1 MTVRSHYEVL
11 GVDPQATSQQIRE
24 AYRRLARLH
33 HPDRVGSAAGGSD
46 AMHAINEAYRV
57 LNDPGR
63 RALYDSS
70 LGATPDPSASPPSS
84 RSAPAT
90 STPRE
95 FFEPARVPWRGLAL
109 AGTIAIAGIFV
120 VAQFTEPGTPRP
132 PDGIL
137 RIADCVEIEPDNDA
151 REIACTGEQDLVVR
165 ALVAFDATCP
175 NGTEPHR
182 DRQGMGVA
190 CIERPR

>member
-1 MTVRSHYEVL
+1 
-11 GVDPQATSQQIRE
+11 
-24 AYRRLARLH
+24 
-33 HPDRVGSAAGGSD
+33 
-46 AMHAINEAYRV
+46 MHAINEAYRV

-70 LGATPDPSASPPSS
+70 LGATPGPSAAQPGGDASPPSA

-109 AGTIAIAGIFV
+109 AGSIAIVGIFV
-120 VAQFTEPGTPRP
+120 VAQFTEPGAPRP

-137 RIADCVEIEPDNDA
+137 RVGDCVEIEPDNDA

-175 NGTEPHR
+175 NGTAPHR

>member
-1 MTVRSHYEVL
+1 
-11 GVDPQATSQQIRE
+11 
-24 AYRRLARLH
+24 
-33 HPDRVGSAAGGSD
+33 
-46 AMHAINEAYRV
+46 MHAINEAYRV

-70 LGATPDPSASPPSS
+70 LGAAPGPSVAQPGGDASSPSS
-84 RSAPAT
+84 
-90 STPRE
+90 PRE

-109 AGTIAIAGIFV
+109 AGTIAIVGIFV
-120 VAQFTEPGTPRP
+120 VAQFTEPGAPRP

-137 RIADCVEIEPDNDA
+137 RIGDCVEIEPDNDA
-151 REIACTGEQDLVVR
+151 REIACAGEQDLVVR

-182 DRQGMGVA
+182 DQQGMGVA

>member
-1 MTVRSHYEVL
+1 M
-11 GVDPQATSQQIRE
+11 
-24 AYRRLARLH
+24 
-33 HPDRVGSAAGGSD
+33 
-46 AMHAINEAYRV
+46 
-57 LNDPGR
+57 
-63 RALYDSS
+63 
-70 LGATPDPSASPPSS
+70 
-84 RSAPAT
+84 
-90 STPRE
+90 
-95 FFEPARVPWRGLAL
+95 
-109 AGTIAIAGIFV
+109 

-165 ALVAFDATCP
+165 AVVAFDATCP
-175 NGTEPHR
+175 NGTAPHR